1 MDAGVIMAGRFAPSY
16 RSLQKRQP
24 MSIQLLRF
32 AYHFVDK
39 ASNYIGYSEN
49 EQDINTLNITIIDF
63 LETLTNKLWD
73 AEDSGNTVSGQFNH
87 GVSPSLARPLIHAI
101 LENPDTIL
109 ENSKKLA
116 DLLYQVSPAS
126 ASRGILAIIY
136 CRDTNTDLK
145 YVAIYKIKCEDEQ
158 VIKILAGDNLPELSV
173 EEVSNIL
180 FKELQKGALIPH
192 PDKQQYDLKVT
203 DLQSAERRKYFGSTF
218 LGCTT
223 KKSDELQVKKLVPEL
238 IKFAVENEAQ
248 VHTERIP
255 AVLAALGKEEGNITI
270 PVIEKVLEAEKLYDD
285 NYSREAFT
293 NYAEQSSHL
302 KNFDVEANKLAS
314 RKNGDPRRMKYTL
327 QDPELNGI
335 VISGPIEK
343 MQKISTKDGHL
354 IVIQIEVAESDVKIK
369 YE

>member
-1 MDAGVIMAGRFAPSY
+1 MG
-16 RSLQKRQP
+16 
-24 MSIQLLRF
+24 IQLLRF

-73 AEDSGNTVSGQFNH
+73 AEDSGNTVSGKFNH
-87 GVSPSLARPLIHAI
+87 GTAPSLARPLVHAI

-116 DLLYQVSPAS
+116 DLLFQVSPTN
-126 ASRGILAIIY
+126 ASRGILAVIY
-136 CRDTNTDLK
+136 CRDTYTDLK
-145 YVAIYKIKCEDEQ
+145 YVAIYKIKCENEQ
-158 VIKILAGDNLPELSV
+158 VIKILSGHNLPELTV
-173 EEVSNIL
+173 EEVTNIL

-192 PDKQQYDLKVT
+192 PDKHQYDLKVT
-203 DLQSAERRKYFGSTF
+203 DLQSAEPRKYFGSTF

-223 KKSDELQVKKLVPEL
+223 KKSDELQIKKLVPEL
-238 IKFAVENEAQ
+238 VKFAAENEAQ
-248 VHTERIP
+248 VNTERIT
-255 AVLAALGKEEGNITI
+255 AVLAALGREEENITI
-270 PVIEKVLEAEKLYDD
+270 PVLEKVVEAEHLYDD

-302 KNFDVEANKLAS
+302 KNFDVEPVKLAS
-314 RKNGDPRRMKYTL
+314 RKNGDPRRMKYIL
-327 QDPELNGI
+327 QDPELRGI
-335 VISGPIEK
+335 VISGPIDA
-343 MQKISTKDGHL
+343 MQKISTKDGNVV
-354 IVIQIEVAESDVKIK
+354 VIQIEIAESDIKIK